1 MAFLESLGGYIN
13 TDISL
18 ATPILLAGLGLLI
31 INRAGLL
38 NIGAEGTML
47 IATIMAVYGSYIS

>member
-1 MAFLESLGGYIN
+1 MAFFDSLGGYIN

-47 IATIMAVYGSYIS
+47 IATIMAV

>member
-1 MAFLESLGGYIN
+1 MDLVQMIGSYLAS
-13 TDISL
+13 DIRM
-18 ATPILLAGLGLLI
+18 ATPILLAGLGLLL

-47 IATIMAVYGSYIS
+47 ILSLIHI

>member
-38 NIGAEGTML
+38 NIGA
-47 IATIMAVYGSYIS
+47 